1 MRKKREYGTIK
12 KSFSHRIQWV
22 ILMKKFRVHIFSL
35 TQCLFVF
42 GLFFFVLVLLFS
54 ANLAVQYASANIK
67 TNVLPCVIIDAG
79 HGGED
84 GGAQTADGV
93 LEKEINLS
101 IAKRL
106 QTLLSALGFETKM
119 TRTDDSLR
127 YDASCKTMREK
138 KVSDIRAR
146 FSMMEQTPNAVFL
159 SIHQNHYSEPKYAG
173 AQVFY
178 SANTAE
184 SPVLAEAIQR
194 SIVKTLQPENE
205 RVIKPCG
212 DEVYLLYHANKTAV
226 MVECGFL
233 SNPQEAAKLED
244 ENYQTALSL
253 CIVQGLLDYFNHR
266 T

>member
-1 MRKKREYGTIK
+1 
-12 KSFSHRIQWV
+12 
-22 ILMKKFRVHIFSL
+22 MKKFRFHIFSL
-35 TQCLFVF
+35 SQCLLAF
-42 GLFFFVLVLLFS
+42 GIFFLMLILLFC
-54 ANLAVQYASANIK
+54 ANLAVQQASASIK
-67 TNVLPCVIIDAG
+67 TNVLPCIIIDAG

-93 LEKEINLS
+93 LEKEINLD

-106 QTLLSALGFETKM
+106 ETLFSALGFETKM
-119 TRTDDSLR
+119 TRTDDALS
-127 YDASCKTMREK
+127 YDASCKTIREK

-184 SPVLAEAIQR
+184 SPLLAEAIQR
-194 SIVKTLQPENE
+194 SIVRTLQPENE

-212 DEVYLLYHANKTAV
+212 DEVYLLYHAKKTAV

-233 SNPQEAAKLED
+233 SNPQEASKLED

-253 CIVQGLLDYFNHR
+253 CIVQGVLDYFNHR